1 MRELFI
7 FTTFM
12 VLFQAQVNS
21 LSEFMANQTQLYD
34 DLFKNYNPDIGCVN
48 TIAPK
53 SPYILNIESG
63 MFKLVKIVEAEESVT
78 FLFDLILTWHD
89 ERLEW
94 HPDDYGGINH
104 IYVPL
109 KNVWVPELTIVD
121 STDQKSFLEK
131 DMLYAWIYNNGSVSF
146 YHSSIVTT
154 ICEMDVFRFP
164 MDKHTCSINV
174 IYHSYEPGE
183 FEILAEQ
190 GLMPRPIRTLGNGE
204 WQMESMGVRKQI
216 MNDNKTLL
224 NLYEA
229 TFHRNPSFYI
239 TLIIIPAYFIN
250 ALSIVALFHNLEA
263 RGEKYQIG
271 MTNIMSMSFI
281 MVILADDLP
290 KTKNIPLLAI
300 FVIVCLA
307 LMLAALACA
316 LIIPKVTPFLIKYN
330 RTLPRKISLILM
342 YLLQIANFINFIVL
356 FI

>member
-1 MRELFI
+1 MRGLLILFI
-7 FTTFM
+7 LTE
-12 VLFQAQVNS
+12 VNS
-21 LSEFMANQTQLYD
+21 LSEFMANQTKLYD
-34 DLFKNYNPDIGCVN
+34 DLFKNYNSDLGCIN
-48 TIAPK
+48 TLAPK
-53 SPYILNIESG
+53 SPYILKIETG
-63 MFKLVKIVEAEESVT
+63 MFKLVKIEEPEESVT

-94 HPDDYGGINH
+94 NPEDYGGINH

-109 KNVWVPELTIVD
+109 KKIWVPEMTIVD
-121 STDQKSFLEK
+121 STEQKSFLER
-131 DMLYAWIYNNGSVSF
+131 DMLYAWIYSNGSVNY
-146 YHSSIVTT
+146 YHSSVITT

-164 MDKHTCSINV
+164 MDRHTCSVNV
-174 IYHSYEPGE
+174 IYHSYVTGE
-183 FEILAEQ
+183 YEIYAEQ

-216 MNDNKTLL
+216 MDDNETVL
-224 NLYEA
+224 NIYEA

-300 FVIVCLA
+300 FVIISLA
-307 LMLAALACA
+307 LMIVSLALV
-316 LIIPKVTPFLIKYN
+316 LIIPRATPYLIKYN
-330 RTLPRKISLILM
+330 KTLPRKISLILM